1 MLAFVFTFCV
11 FIYIYIY
18 IYIYVCMYIYIHN
31 TYILSYSATLQLVN
45 SCVGDIS
52 SATG

>member
-11 FIYIYIY
+11 FIYIYMC
-18 IYIYVCMYIYIHN
+18 VCMYIYIHN